1 MADYEKYMQCC
12 LDLALNGLGRVAPNP
27 MVGCVI
33 VHNDVIIGQGYHRE
47 HGGPHAEVH
56 ALNSVA
62 DKDLLPESTLYVNLE
77 PCCHHGKTPPC
88 TDRII
93 REKVKKVVI
102 GMQDPFQ
109 LVAGRGIQKLKEAGT
124 EVIIGVLEKE
134 SLWLNRRFVR
144 FHKSCRPYVIL
155 KWAQTLDGF
164 IDKFRESN
172 EPQINWITD
181 EKTRVIVHKWRTEE
195 QAIMIGGNTAKKD
208 NPRLTSRDWTGKNP
222 VRIVID
228 DTGTLDKALRVF
240 DVEADTLLFSPV
252 LRDMGLRTQTIITDF
267 YRPVL
272 PYVLNALYESSIQS
286 VIVEGGRQLLTSAI
300 ESGLWDEAR
309 IFTGYCNFHHGVE
322 APEISGHQISSEY
335 IGLDLLEVLVN
346 KDSGFKF

>member
-1 MADYEKYMQCC
+1 MADHDIYMQCC
-12 LDLALNGLGRVAPNP
+12 LNLAVKGLGRVAPNP

-33 VHNDVIIGQGYHRE
+33 VHNDSIIGEGYHRE
-47 HGGPHAEVH
+47 HGGPHAEIH

-93 REKVKKVVI
+93 REKVKRVVI

-109 LVAGRGIQKLKEAGT
+109 LVAGRGIDKLKEAGV

-134 SLWLNRRFVR
+134 STWLNRRFVR
-144 FHKSCRPYVIL
+144 FHRSLRPYVIL

-164 IDKFRESN
+164 IDKKRYSN

-208 NPRLTSRDWTGKNP
+208 NPRLTSRDWLGNNP
-222 VRIVID
+222 VRVVLD
-228 DTGTLDKALRVF
+228 ETGTLPHILNVF
-240 DVEADTLLFSPV
+240 DVEADTLLFTPV
-252 LRDMGLRTQTIITDF
+252 QRDMGLRTHTILTDF
-267 YRPVL
+267 YKPVL
-272 PYVLNALYESSIQS
+272 PFVFKTLHESNIQS
-286 VIVEGGRQLLTSAI
+286 VIVEGGRQLLTSLI
-300 ESGLWDEAR
+300 ESDSWDEAR
-309 IFTGYCNFHHGVE
+309 IFTGYCNFQNGVE
-322 APEISGHQISSEY
+322 APEISGREYSSEY
-335 IGLDLLEVLVN
+335 IGSDLLRILVN
-346 KDSGFKF
+346 KNSGFRF